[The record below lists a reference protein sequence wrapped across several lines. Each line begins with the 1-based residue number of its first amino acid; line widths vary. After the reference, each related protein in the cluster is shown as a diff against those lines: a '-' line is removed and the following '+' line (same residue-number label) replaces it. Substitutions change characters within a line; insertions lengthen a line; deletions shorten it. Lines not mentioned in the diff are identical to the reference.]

1 MIRQQQK
8 RDTRAKLLAA
18 AATCFAEKGYA
29 GCSVADIARQAGVA
43 QGAMYVHFKN
53 KEALFIAMIAGEHA
67 QGTEK
72 ARQALEVSPF
82 LEGIVG
88 IMESCIRDVGFPVDH
103 RLWTEILAVTAREPA
118 IRKAF
123 AASDK
128 AMRAVFAELLRK
140 AADAGEIARDLDFD
154 AVAVWLYAL
163 VDGLIARTAD
173 DTDFDFQQHA
183 ATFETLVRRALRPLP

>member
-8 RDTRAKLLAA
+8 QDTRAKLLAA

-118 IRKAF
+118 IREAF

>member
-118 IRKAF
+118 IREAF

>member
-8 RDTRAKLLAA
+8 QDTRAKLLAA

-29 GCSVADIARQAGVA
+29 GSVADIARQAGVA

-118 IRKAF
+118 IREAF